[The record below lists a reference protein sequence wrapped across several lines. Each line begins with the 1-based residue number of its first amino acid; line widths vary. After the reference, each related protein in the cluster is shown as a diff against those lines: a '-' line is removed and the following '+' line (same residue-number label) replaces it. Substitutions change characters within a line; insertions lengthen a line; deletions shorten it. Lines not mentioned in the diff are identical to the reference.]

1 VNSSAD
7 LNTKAAFR
15 SLARLEA
22 LVRFV
27 MDPVGDETNWLEW
40 KCGIDPLKAEG
51 RFAIART
58 ILGFAN
64 RLPDRA
70 ALNAEG
76 CAFMILGA
84 EPGKLPGQ
92 LSIDP
97 STIEQGL
104 RSYLG
109 TDGPQ
114 WQPQNVPIDGV
125 NVIVL
130 TIEPPKWGDPIH
142 TLRKEFQN
150 QGVGGNDGAV
160 FVRRGSSTCL
170 ASSAELT
177 ALQMRLLRKVADP
190 VALVVESIGE
200 PLIRSKFDR
209 TTFERWSV
217 DERQRLLGPLEAQ
230 SRNRVAPNPSLGLPI
245 NGSSVAAADAAR
257 SLASFMTT
265 PEDRTPEQYLEEVEQ
280 YLNAAESAAV
290 NVAFSSIKSRKSAPL
305 RVRAL
310 NPTERNL
317 DSVAV
322 TIRFSGVVAARNL
335 SDATLPEPPRIWGPR
350 PYDWMPGFRANFAG
364 AQYPL
369 AELSPMFSGM
379 APRRPDYTAKADG
392 KDTIISF
399 DPFDLRPFASYEL
412 PPVHLIVGE
421 RIKDSMTGTWSGTT
435 KNRDGRA
442 EGTVHVQLAD
452 TLMLVSGV

>member
-1 VNSSAD
+1 MNSSAD

-27 MDPVGDETNWLEW
+27 LDPVGDETNWLEW
-40 KCGIDPLKAEG
+40 KCRIDPLKPEG

-70 ALNAEG
+70 AIHAEG
-76 CAFMILGA
+76 CAFMVLGA

-114 WQPQNVPIDGV
+114 WQPQNVPIDGI
-125 NVIVL
+125 NVIVV
-130 TIEPPKWGDPIH
+130 TVEPPKWGDPIH
-142 TLRKEFQN
+142 ALRKGFHN
-150 QGVGGNDGAV
+150 VGVGGNDGAI

-170 ASSAELT
+170 ASSAEL
-177 ALQMRLLRKVADP
+177 AELQMRLLRKVADP
-190 VALVVESIGE
+190 VALVVESFGDA
-200 PLIRSKFDR
+200 LIRSKFDQA
-209 TTFERWSV
+209 TFERWCA
-217 DERQRLLGPLEAQ
+217 DERQRLFGPLEA
-230 SRNRVAPNPSLGLPI
+230 PLPI
-245 NGSSVAAADAAR
+245 RAALNPTAGLGGKESILGAAAAR
-257 SLASFMTT
+257 SLASVMSI
-265 PEDRTPEQYLEEVEQ
+265 PEDRTPQHYREEVDE
-280 YLNAAESAAV
+280 YLKDAERAALL
-290 NVAFSSIKSRKSAPL
+290 VAFSSIKSSKGNPL
-305 RVRAL
+305 RVRVS

-317 DSVAV
+317 ESVAV
-322 TIRFSGVVAARNL
+322 TIRFAGVLAAENV
-335 SDATLPEPPRIWGPR
+335 SDATLPQPPRSWGPR
-350 PYDWMPGFRANFAG
+350 PFDWMPSLKADFTASLYPSVDLSRMLAG
-364 AQYPL
+364 VPSQV
-369 AELSPMFSGM
+369 
-379 APRRPDYTAKADG
+379 RDYTVKEEGAD
-392 KDTIISF
+392 TVISF

-421 RIKDSMTGTWSGTT
+421 RMKGSMTGTWSGTT

-442 EGTVHVQLAD
+442 EGTLHVELAD
-452 TLMLVSGV
+452 TVVLVSGV